1 MFLFHSM
8 PVNSNTTEPMCES
21 CGASADEPWETDA
34 VRFTIL
40 RLSLEKPIHHEL
52 EGIRILCDE
61 CEEGLQQLHRRH

>member
-1 MFLFHSM
+1 
-8 PVNSNTTEPMCES
+8 MCES